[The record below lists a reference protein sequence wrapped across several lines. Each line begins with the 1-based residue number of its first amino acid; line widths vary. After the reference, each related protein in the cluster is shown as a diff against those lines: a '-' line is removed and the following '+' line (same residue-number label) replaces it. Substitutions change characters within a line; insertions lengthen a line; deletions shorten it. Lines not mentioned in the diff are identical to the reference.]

1 MTFLHLAFYGP
12 LPYGSVRLSFPGCSE
27 IMDNEKKIILF
38 PVASHFL
45 FHFYEIAFPAL
56 AIPLTLSLGMDLKG
70 VLALG
75 FPMYLMFGVCALPWG
90 FFADHVGNRPA
101 LLIGFFGCA
110 AGSFLTAFSTTPE
123 GILWSL
129 ALIGV
134 FSCICHPAGM
144 GLISHGAKNRGAAL
158 GIFSVAGTVGLIVGP
173 FLAGLMNWL
182 AGWKV
187 AYAVMGA
194 VSFLW
199 GAALL
204 FVGIDETPV
213 TKEDTAG
220 GGENGNGFPLGTV
233 ILFFWIVT
241 LGGLVYR
248 INIVALPAFLEFKAG
263 FLAAALHDLLG
274 VPTVAATTTMAA
286 ASLTSLIYVAGI
298 FGQLWGGRIADRHE
312 LKRLYIVFN
321 AAILPLALLM
331 AFLTEQVLVAAAAA
345 YVFFA
350 LGIQP
355 IENSLI
361 ATFTPPRWRSTGYG
375 LAAILIFGVGAL
387 AVYLVGWVSTRW
399 SLGTVYLFSSALLV
413 LIVVNIAFLFAATR
427 GRDLRN
433 RRR

>member
-1 MTFLHLAFYGP
+1 MI
-12 LPYGSVRLSFPGCSE
+12 SN
-27 IMDNEKKIILF
+27 DKKIILF

-56 AIPLTLSLGMDLKG
+56 AIPLTLSLNMSLKD

-75 FPMYLMFGVCALPWG
+75 FPMYLMFGLCALPWG
-90 FFADHVGNRPA
+90 FFADHTSNRLA
-101 LLIGFFGCA
+101 LMIGFFGCA
-110 AGSFLTAFSTTPE
+110 AGSFLTALSSTPA

-129 ALIGV
+129 AAIGV

-158 GIFSVAGTVGLIVGP
+158 GIFSVAGTVGLITGP

-194 VSFLW
+194 LSLLW
-199 GAALL
+199 GIALI
-204 FVGIDETPV
+204 FIQIDETPV
-213 TKEDTAG
+213 AQESVAAVG
-220 GGENGNGFPLGTV
+220 GGNNSSFPLGTV

-263 FLAAALHDLLG
+263 FLSRAFHDLLNI
-274 VPTVAATTTMAA
+274 PDMAATTTMAA
-286 ASLTSLIYVAGI
+286 ATLTSLIYVAGI

-312 LKRLYIVFN
+312 LRRLYIAFN

-331 AFLTEQVLVAAAAA
+331 AFLTEQYLVAAAAA

-399 SLGTVYLFSSALLV
+399 SLGMVYLFSGALLV
-413 LIVVNIAFLFAATR
+413 LIVVNIVFLFRATR
-427 GRDLRN
+427 GRALHN
-433 RRR
+433 RRLS

>member
-1 MTFLHLAFYGP
+1 M
-12 LPYGSVRLSFPGCSE
+12 FPASSHRAGG
-27 IMDNEKKIILF
+27 NEMIGNDKKIILF

-56 AIPLTLSLGMDLKG
+56 AIPLTLSLNMSLKD

-75 FPMYLMFGVCALPWG
+75 FPMYLMFGLCALPWG
-90 FFADHVGNRPA
+90 FFADHTSNRLA
-101 LLIGFFGCA
+101 LMIGFFGCA
-110 AGSFLTAFSTTPE
+110 AGSFLTALSSTPT

-129 ALIGV
+129 AAIGV

-158 GIFSVAGTVGLIVGP
+158 GIFSVAGTVGLITGP

-194 VSFLW
+194 VSLLW
-199 GAALL
+199 GIALI
-204 FVGIDETPV
+204 FIQIDETPV
-213 TKEDTAG
+213 TQESAPAG
-220 GGENGNGFPLGTV
+220 GGNGNTFPLGTV

-263 FLAAALHDLLG
+263 FLSRAFHDLLNI
-274 VPTVAATTTMAA
+274 PDMAATTTMAA
-286 ASLTSLIYVAGI
+286 ATLTSLIYVAGI

-312 LKRLYIVFN
+312 LRRLYIAFN

-331 AFLTEQVLVAAAAA
+331 AFLTEQYLVAAAAA

-361 ATFTPPRWRSTGYG
+361 AIFTPPRWRSTGYG

-399 SLGTVYLFSSALLV
+399 SLGMVYLFSGALLV
-413 LIVVNIAFLFAATR
+413 LIVVNIVFLFRATR

-433 RRR
+433 RRLS